1 MNIIGISELAI
12 IPVRLEPS
20 EKSEMVTQVL
30 FGETFK
36 IISEEPNWV
45 KIELVNDNYQGWV
58 DSKSITYITDSF
70 YNEMV
75 NNPSGVIRTLFAT
88 ISRTDRN
95 DPVYIAFGSS
105 LPVFNN
111 NNGEFYINSNKYKLN
126 NLEANKVLSISKYA
140 INFMNVPYLWGG
152 KNPFGIDCSGLV
164 QLVYNAAGI
173 KLPRDASQQVN
184 IGYTIEFLNE
194 IKAGD
199 LAFFDNNEG
208 NIVHVGILLSKN
220 EIIHAS
226 GKVRIDKI
234 DHQGIYNQE
243 IKQYTH
249 KLRIIKRIQL

>member
-1 MNIIGISELAI
+1 MNTIGISELSI
-12 IPVRLEPS
+12 IPVRMEPS

-36 IISEEPNWV
+36 IISEEPDWV
-45 KIELVNDNYQGWV
+45 KIELVSDNYQGWINR
-58 DSKSITYITDSF
+58 KSVTYIADSF

-75 NNPSGVIRTLFAT
+75 NKPSGAIRTLFAT
-88 ISRTDRN
+88 ISQTDRN
-95 DPVYIAFGSS
+95 DSMYIPFGSS
-105 LPVFNN
+105 LPVFNTN
-111 NNGEFYINSNKYKLN
+111 TGEFYINSNKYKLIN
-126 NLEANKVLSISKYA
+126 PDGNKVLSISKYA
-140 INFMNVPYLWGG
+140 FNFINVPYLWGG
-152 KNPFGIDCSGLV
+152 KNPFGIDCSGFV
-164 QLVYNAAGI
+164 QVVYNAAGL

-184 IGYTIEFLNE
+184 IGYTIEFLDDV
-194 IKAGD
+194 KAGD
-199 LAFFDNNEG
+199 LAFFDNSEG
-208 NIVHVGILLSKN
+208 NIVHVGLLLSKN

>member
-1 MNIIGISELAI
+1 MNIIGISELSI
-12 IPVRLEPS
+12 IPVRKEPS

-30 FGETFK
+30 FGENFK
-36 IISEEPNWV
+36 IISEEPDWV
-45 KIELVNDNYQGWV
+45 KIEMLSDNYQGWV
-58 DSKSITYITDSF
+58 NRKSVTYIADSF
-70 YNEMV
+70 YTEMV
-75 NNPSGVIRTLFAT
+75 NTPSGVIRTLFAT
-88 ISRTDRN
+88 ILRTDTN
-95 DPVYIAFGSS
+95 DTIHIPFGSS

-111 NNGEFYINSNKYKLN
+111 NTGEFYINSNKYKLN

-140 INFMNVPYLWGG
+140 FNFLNVPYLWGG
-152 KNPFGIDCSGLV
+152 KNPFGIDCSGFV
-164 QLVYNAAGI
+164 QVVYNTAGI

-184 IGYTIEFLNE
+184 IGYTIEFLDE

-199 LAFFDNNEG
+199 LVFFDNSEG
-208 NIVHVGILLSKN
+208 NIGHVGILLSKN